1 MAKHTHPPKTIV
13 SATEP
18 PPPVGPMTQRINA
31 EGKAMTVVT
40 LGNVTVEV
48 PTPSAPELEK
58 ALAESQRVS
67 RAFAEAI
74 PRHGVRLNLPST
86 TPLYEADSKD
96 PNLVIRKLG
105 KTRTL
110 GRFNKNGHFVRVKR

>member
-1 MAKHTHPPKTIV
+1 MAKHTQAPKPIV
-13 SATEP
+13 SAREATP
-18 PPPVGPMTQRINA
+18 PASPMTQRITA

-40 LGNVTVEV
+40 MGNVTVEV
-48 PTPSAPELEK
+48 PTPSASELEK

-110 GRFNKNGHFVRVKR
+110 GRFNKNGHFIRVKR